1 MILTHPALKMKDFY
15 MTLLSDSSMKMF
27 PSNKQSEF
35 TVKLDHPIEID
46 EETWEVALAEIATPS
61 EVLNITED
69 NNFFFLAFPDQH
81 SLYTKFGVENI
92 TEMCSND
99 SSDCYKFKLKIPT
112 GNYMSPKYLVEEMQ
126 ASIDKFEKGILKHV
140 NAYVSI
146 TYDALSQRLKLSAQ
160 NERQVR
166 IIFPNQFAHIL
177 GLDPTMNGKPI
188 GNEENMFKFN
198 VNLHNNFRSLYVYS
212 DIASFT
218 FIGDT
223 VAPLLRIVPFSH
235 NSKTGYVY
243 KEFKTLHYVSV
254 SKSVV
259 DQVHITIKTENGSVV
274 PFITGKT
281 ILKLHFRRKKK

>member
-1 MILTHPALKMKDFY
+1 
-15 MTLLSDSSMKMF
+15 MTLLSDSSMNMF
-27 PSNKQSEF
+27 PSNMQSEF

-92 TEMCSND
+92 TDMCSNENG
-99 SSDCYKFKLKIPT
+99 DCYKFKLKLPT

-126 ASIDKFEKGILKHV
+126 ASFDKFEKGILKHL

-146 TYDALSQRLKLSAQ
+146 TYDALNQRLKLSAQ
-160 NERQVR
+160 NERQAR
-166 IIFPNQFAHIL
+166 IVFPNQFAHIL
-177 GLDPTMNGKPI
+177 GLDPTMIEKPI

-198 VNLHNNFRSLYVYS
+198 VNSHHNFRSLYVYS
-212 DIASFT
+212 NIASFT

-223 VAPLLRIVPFSH
+223 VAPLLRIVPFCH

-274 PFITGKT
+274 PFVTGKT

>member
-1 MILTHPALKMKDFY
+1 
-15 MTLLSDSSMKMF
+15 MTLLSDSSMNMF
-27 PSNKQSEF
+27 PSNIQSEF

-46 EETWEVALAEIATPS
+46 EESWEVALAEIATPS

-81 SLYTKFGVENI
+81 SLYTKSGVENI

-99 SSDCYKFKLKIPT
+99 NGDCYKLKLKIPT
-112 GNYMSPKYLVEEMQ
+112 GNYMLPEYLVEEMQ

-140 NAYVSI
+140 NAYVSF
-146 TYDALSQRLKLSAQ
+146 TYDALSQRLKVSAQ
-160 NERQVR
+160 NKRQVR
-166 IIFPNQFAHIL
+166 IIFPNQFAQIL
-177 GLDPTMNGKPI
+177 GLDPTMIGKPI

-198 VNLHNNFRSLYVYS
+198 VNLHHNFRSLYVYS
-212 DIASFT
+212 GIASFT
-218 FIGDT
+218 FIGDS
-223 VAPLLRIVPFSH
+223 VAPLLRIMPFSH
-235 NSKTGYVY
+235 NSKTCYVY

-274 PFITGKT
+274 SFVTGKT
-281 ILKLHFRRKKK
+281 ILKLHFRKRKNSINTS